1 LPGLVA
7 GWPVKTPSRS
17 DDACLGLARAEL
29 QTVVDG
35 RLQQFMPGD
44 TFSELKSTTR
54 IEQES
59 ATALLVPLW
68 VLALK
73 CFR

>member
-1 LPGLVA
+1 
-7 GWPVKTPSRS
+7 
-17 DDACLGLARAEL
+17 
-29 QTVVDG
+29 
-35 RLQQFMPGD
+35 MPGD
-44 TFSELKSTTR
+44 TFSELESTTR